1 MAPRKKSTA
10 WYWGSGLLF
19 AAGYFSVV
27 AAQYFDL
34 AMPAPVLGAVVA
46 VALTIPFAARAR
58 SMLRGALWGA
68 PLGLAAAF
76 GISAAMVLGAGPTRV
91 ITTLPVGAPTTRPI
105 SAEVLQTDFIITAM
119 TTMICCVVTG
129 AIFAL
134 LAERRRHKLDSGET

>member
-1 MAPRKKSTA
+1 MARPKRSTA
-10 WYWGSGLLF
+10 WYWGTGLLF
-19 AAGYFSVV
+19 AAGYFSIV
-27 AAQYFDL
+27 AARYFDL
-34 AMPAPVLGAVVA
+34 AMPAPVLGTAVA

-58 SMLRGALWGA
+58 SVLRGALWGA

-76 GISAAMVLGAGPTRV
+76 GISVAMVLGAGPTRV
-91 ITTLPVGAPTTRPI
+91 TTTLPVGAPTTRPI

-134 LAERRRHKLDSGET
+134 LAERRRRKLEEGKA